1 MANQW
6 LEVDKE
12 GLRELVAKKP
22 AWGVLAELLQ
32 NSWDADD
39 TEKVKVTFIKI
50 AGRPLAE
57 LIVED
62 DSPEGFKNLTHAY
75 TLFAPSS
82 KRDNPEKRGVFTLGE
97 KLVLARCKWARISTT
112 KGTVE
117 FEESGKRTH
126 RRKKRDA
133 GTVFHGMLKMNQQQ
147 YDEACGALDLF
158 IPPIPTFFNDEEL
171 EGREPIHTFEAILP
185 TLRADEE
192 GNLVRT
198 NRKTEVRVYQ
208 VKSGEKAHLY
218 EMGIPVVETGDR
230 FHVDICQKVP
240 LNMNRDNVPPSY
252 LRKLRSLVLNETH
265 DLLTADDAAEG
276 WVNEALEDD
285 DVSEEAVK
293 AVVKQRF
300 GSKVVIADPSDR
312 EAENRAK
319 ARGYTVVHGRS
330 LSKKQWEAVKK
341 ADAIVPAGRTFPTK
355 NVQYSAD
362 GRPEKLLEKKDWTPA
377 MHQVVNMIV
386 RLSEKLIGF
395 KVAVVIVNDSQHQG
409 NCFSAWY
416 GSGVLHLNL
425 RRLGR
430 KWFEGSKQKILKL
443 LIHELAH
450 EYSSNHLS
458 SDYHD
463 ALSKLGAKMTMLAL
477 ENKRLFR

>member
-1 MANQW
+1 MPNQW

-22 AWGVLAELLQ
+22 AWSILAELLQ
-32 NSWDADD
+32 NAWDEDA
-39 TEKVKVTFIKI
+39 TEVKVTFLKI

-57 LIVED
+57 LVVED
-62 DSPEGFKNLTHAY
+62 DSPEGFENLTHAY
-75 TLFAPSS
+75 TLFAPSA

-97 KLVLARCKWARISTT
+97 KLVLARCTWARISTT

-117 FEESGKRTH
+117 FEENGKRSH
-126 RRKKRDA
+126 KRKKRAA

-147 YDEACGALDLF
+147 YDEACDALDLF
-158 IPPIPTFFNDEEL
+158 IPPIPTYFNDEKL
-171 EGREPIHTFEAILP
+171 EGRESLHTFKVILP
-185 TLRADEE
+185 TLRTDEE

-198 NRKTEVRVYQ
+198 KRKTEVRVYP
-208 VKSGEKAHLY
+208 VKRGENAHLY
-218 EMGIPVVETGDR
+218 EMGIPVVETGDQ

-252 LRKLRSLVLNETH
+252 LQKVRTLVLNEIH
-265 DLLTADDAAEG
+265 GLLTSEDAAEG
-276 WVNEALEDD
+276 WVNEALEGD

-293 AVVKQRF
+293 AVVKQRY
-300 GSKVVIADPSDR
+300 GSKVVVADPSDR

-330 LSKKQWEAVKK
+330 LSKKQWEAIRK
-341 ADAIVPAGRTFPTK
+341 ADAIEPAGHVFPTK
-355 NVQYSAD
+355 NIQYNVD
-362 GRPEKLLEKKDWTPA
+362 GKPEKLVPKSAWTPA

-395 KVAVVIVNDSQHQG
+395 KVAVVIVNDRRHQG
-409 NCFSAWY
+409 NQFSAWY
-416 GSGVLHLNL
+416 GGGVLHLNL

-430 KWFEGSKQKILKL
+430 KWFEGPKEHILDL

-450 EYSSNHLS
+450 EYSTSHLS

-463 ALSKLGAKMTMLAL
+463 ALSRLGAKMTVLAL
-477 ENKRLFR
+477 KNKRLFK